1 MLQGNF
7 QNAAEL
13 LTEIIE
19 QGEYYDPEVRDFCLV
34 VLENIFKMFG
44 VSTLPIL

>member
-1 MLQGNF
+1 LQGNF
-7 QNAAEL
+7 QNAAEQ

-19 QGEYYDPEVRDFCLV
+19 LGDYYDPEVRDFCLV

-44 VSTLPIL
+44 ISTLPI